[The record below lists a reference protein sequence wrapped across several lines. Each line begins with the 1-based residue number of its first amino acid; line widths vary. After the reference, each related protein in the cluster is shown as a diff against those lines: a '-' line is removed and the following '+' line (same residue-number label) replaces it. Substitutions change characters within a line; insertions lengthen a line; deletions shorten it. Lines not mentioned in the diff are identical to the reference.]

1 MFKERGELLLLK
13 FADALKDVSALEGL
27 PKLEG
32 KRMQVM
38 LAPRIIKKKSGNE
51 LGKLHKEKPADAVTE
66 EEAVPVSV
74 EETSA
79 SE

>member
-1 MFKERGELLLLK
+1 
-13 FADALKDVSALEGL
+13 LEGL

-51 LGKLHKEKPADAVTE
+51 LGKLHKEKPADENTTTE
-66 EEAVPVSV
+66 ETIQAPVA
-74 EETSA
+74 ETSP
-79 SE
+79 S